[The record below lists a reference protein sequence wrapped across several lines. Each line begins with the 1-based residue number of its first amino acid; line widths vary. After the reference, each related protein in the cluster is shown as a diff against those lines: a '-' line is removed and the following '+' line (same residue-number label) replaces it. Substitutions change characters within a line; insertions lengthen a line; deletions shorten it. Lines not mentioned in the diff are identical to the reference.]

1 MPKSGVLL
9 SLTFLASMASYGQCS
24 YDLIGT
30 SSATKNEFTAQAD
43 TTTVTLFTQAGCA
56 WTITNV
62 PSWVTIVNGTSGTG
76 TRIVQIAVAQNTST
90 EARSQSIV
98 IGGRR
103 FPIFQTGVLLLFTPV
118 QPCRIADTRGYGTY
132 GPGFGPP
139 FMPGNT
145 SRSFSVLT
153 SGCTIPASAKAYSL
167 NITVVPRQGRLVY
180 LVAWPT
186 GGSVPFASTLNS
198 YDGRVVANAAI
209 VAAGTGGAISTYVS
223 EEADVIIDINGYF
236 NEPTGNNLAF
246 YPVKPCR
253 VMDTRPEQGFT
264 GAYGP
269 PFLLPNTLRTLPMAQ
284 SSCGIPAA
292 ARAFSVNATV
302 IPRKGTLE
310 YLVAYPTGQ
319 PLPLASTLNAY
330 NGAVVANAAIVPAG
344 TNTSMN
350 VYVSHEADVLV
361 DINGYFAPTGSPNAL
376 GYHPISPCR
385 VADTRGYGGYTGA
398 LGPPA
403 VQPYT
408 TRTIPVL
415 SSPCS
420 VPALSRTYVL
430 NATAEPIG
438 PLDFLTVQPSGQPF
452 LGVSTLNAYTGQV
465 TANMAIVPAGTN
477 GAIDLYT
484 GQFAHV
490 ILDINGY
497 FTQ

>member
-1 MPKSGVLL
+1 LFLL
-9 SLTFLASMASYGQCS
+9 
-24 YDLIGT
+24 
-30 SSATKNEFTAQAD
+30 
-43 TTTVTLFTQAGCA
+43 
-56 WTITNV
+56 
-62 PSWVTIVNGTSGTG
+62 
-76 TRIVQIAVAQNTST
+76 
-90 EARSQSIV
+90 
-98 IGGRR
+98 
-103 FPIFQTGVLLLFTPV
+103 
-118 QPCRIADTRGYGTY
+118 
-132 GPGFGPP
+132 
-139 FMPGNT
+139 
-145 SRSFSVLT
+145 
-153 SGCTIPASAKAYSL
+153 AY
-167 NITVVPRQGRLVY
+167 
-180 LVAWPT
+180 PT
-186 GGSVPFASTLNS
+186 GGALPFASTLNS

-223 EEADVIIDINGYF
+223 DEADVIIDINGYF
-236 NEPTGNNLAF
+236 SEPTGNNLAF
-246 YPVKPCR
+246 YPIKPCR
-253 VMDTRPEQGFT
+253 VMDTRPEPGFT

-269 PFLLPNTLRTLPMAQ
+269 PFLAPNTSRTLPMAQ
-284 SSCGIPAA
+284 SSCGIPAT

-302 IPRKGTLE
+302 IPRKGPLE

-361 DINGYFAPTGSPNAL
+361 DVNGYFAPAGSPNAL
-376 GYHPISPCR
+376 GYHPLSPCR
-385 VADTRGYGGYTGA
+385 VADTRGYGGFTGA

-415 SSPCS
+415 SSACS
-420 VPALSRTYVL
+420 VPALSRAYVL

-484 GQFAHV
+484 GQFANV